1 MFVNSPNQPLEFAM
15 LRLEAAAADL
25 ERDPARRLNR
35 PSRRR
40 FVRPNIVRLIPGATR
55 LPLGSQGQPA

>member
-1 MFVNSPNQPLEFAM
+1 M

-35 PSRRR
+35 PSKRR
-40 FVRPNIVRLIPGATR
+40 FIRPNIVRLIPGATR

>member
-1 MFVNSPNQPLEFAM
+1 MFVNAPNQPLEFAM
-15 LRLEAAAADL
+15 LRLEAAAAAL

-35 PSRRR
+35 PSKRR
-40 FVRPNIVRLIPGATR
+40 FVRPNVVRLIPGATR